1 MQAKEKI
8 LFCWSSGKD
17 CALALERVQR
27 CGQYEVAALL
37 STITADYDRVS
48 MHGVRRELLE
58 QQAEALGYPLE
69 KVLISKDADN
79 DQYERR
85 MLDLLL
91 PYGRDGLRTVAFGDV
106 FLDGIREY
114 RESNLA
120 RVGMRA
126 LFPIWQQPTAE
137 LAKCFIESGYR
148 AIVTCVDSELLD
160 GSFVGREFDQ
170 EFLDSLPDDV
180 DPCGEN
186 GEFHSFVYAGPIFSR
201 PIPFTLGQTVVREN
215 RFHFTDLLPE

>member
-1 MQAKEKI
+1 MQPKEKI

-85 MLDLLL
+85 MLDVLSR
-91 PYGRDGLRTVAFGDV
+91 YREDGLRTVAFGDV

-114 RESNLA
+114 RRDNLSKVNMQA
-120 RVGMRA
+120 IFPLWAKPTDQLAQDFITQGFRA
-126 LFPIWQQPTAE
+126 VI
-137 LAKCFIESGYR
+137 
-148 AIVTCVDSELLD
+148 TCVDSELLD

-170 EFLDSLPDDV
+170 DFLDSLPDGV

-186 GEFHSFVYAGPIFSR
+186 GEFHSFVYAGPIFRR
-201 PIPFTLGQTVVREN
+201 PIPVRRGRTVLRDG
-215 RFHFTDLLPE
+215 RFRFCDVLAA

>member
-17 CALALERVQR
+17 SALALAQIQR
-27 CGQYEVAALL
+27 EGQYEVAALL

-48 MHGVRRELLE
+48 MHGVRRELVEL
-58 QQAEALGYPLE
+58 QADALGYPLE
-69 KVLISKDADN
+69 KVLITKDADN
-79 DQYERR
+79 DQYEQR
-85 MLDLLL
+85 MLELLL
-91 PYGRDGLRTVAFGDV
+91 RYSQDSVRSVAFGDI

-114 RESNLA
+114 RQGNLA
-120 RVGMRA
+120 KAGMRG

-137 LAKCFIESGYR
+137 LARSFVDGGFK
-148 AIVTCVDSELLD
+148 AIITCVDSELLD

-170 EFLDSLPDDV
+170 EFLDSLPDGV

-186 GEFHSFVYAGPIFSR
+186 GEFHSFVYTGPIFAQE
-201 PIPFTLGQTVVREN
+201 IPFTLGQTVLREN
-215 RFHFTDLLPE
+215 RFHYTDLIPA

>member
-1 MQAKEKI
+1 MQPKEKI

-91 PYGRDGLRTVAFGDV
+91 RYGRDGLRTVAFGDV

-120 RVGMRA
+120 KAGMRA
-126 LFPIWQQPTAE
+126 LFPIWQQSTAQ
-137 LAKCFIESGYR
+137 LAQSFIDSGYR
-148 AIVTCVDSELLD
+148 AIITCVDSQLLD

-170 EFLDSLPDDV
+170 EFLDSLPPDV

-186 GEFHSFVYAGPIFSR
+186 GEFHSFVYAGPIFSS
-201 PIPFTLGQTVVREN
+201 PIPFKLGQTVVRDE
-215 RFHFTDLLPE
+215 RFHFTDLLPA